1 VLEENFINVNEDHL
15 EELKRRMQM
24 LEYIGFTLN
33 FVEEDTSLTKSA
45 IKAFRKSF
53 ESFNIRYIGN
63 GEYVKDIICGD
74 EVASY
79 VVYKAHLTS
88 KW

>member
-1 VLEENFINVNEDHL
+1 VLEENFINVNEIHPDVL
-15 EELKRRMQM
+15 RKQMQM

-53 ESFNIRYIGN
+53 ESFNIRYVGN
-63 GEYVKDIICGD
+63 GEYIKDIICGD

-79 VVYKAHLTS
+79 VFYKSQLTS

>member
-1 VLEENFINVNEDHL
+1 MLEENFINVNEIHLDHL
-15 EELKRRMQM
+15 RKQMQM

-53 ESFNIRYIGN
+53 ESFNIRYVGN
-63 GEYVKDIICGD
+63 GEYIKDIICGD

-79 VVYKAHLTS
+79 VFYKSQLTS

>member
-1 VLEENFINVNEDHL
+1 MLEENFINVNEIHPDVL
-15 EELKRRMQM
+15 RKQMQM

-53 ESFNIRYIGN
+53 ESFNIRYVGN
-63 GEYVKDIICGD
+63 GEYIKDIICGD

-79 VVYKAHLTS
+79 VFYKSQLTS

>member
-15 EELKRRMQM
+15 EELRKQMQM
-24 LEYIGFTLN
+24 LEYIAFTLN

-53 ESFNIRYIGN
+53 ESFNIRYVGN
-63 GEYVKDIICGD
+63 GEYIKDIICGD

-79 VVYKAHLTS
+79 VFYKTHLTS

>member
-1 VLEENFINVNEDHL
+1 MLEKNFINVNEDHL
-15 EELKRRMQM
+15 EELKKQIQM

-53 ESFNIRYIGN
+53 ESSNIRYVGN

-74 EVASY
+74 EVSSY
-79 VVYKAHLTS
+79 VFYKTHLTS

>member
-1 VLEENFINVNEDHL
+1 VLEENFINVNEIHL
-15 EELKRRMQM
+15 DDLRKQMQM

-53 ESFNIRYIGN
+53 ESFNIRYVGN
-63 GEYVKDIICGD
+63 GEYIKDIICGD

-79 VVYKAHLTS
+79 VFYKSQLTS

>member
-1 VLEENFINVNEDHL
+1 MLEEKFINVNEDHL

-79 VVYKAHLTS
+79 VIYKAHLTS

>member
-1 VLEENFINVNEDHL
+1 MLEENFINVNEDHL
-15 EELKRRMQM
+15 EELRKQMQM
-24 LEYIGFTLN
+24 LEYIAFTLN

-53 ESFNIRYIGN
+53 ESFNIRYVGN
-63 GEYVKDIICGD
+63 GEYIKDIICGD

-79 VVYKAHLTS
+79 VFYKTHLTS

>member
-1 VLEENFINVNEDHL
+1 MLEENFININEDHL
-15 EELKRRMQM
+15 EELKKRMQM

>member
-15 EELKRRMQM
+15 EELRKRIQM

-53 ESFNIRYIGN
+53 ESFNIRYVGN
-63 GEYVKDIICGD
+63 GEYIKDIICGD

-79 VVYKAHLTS
+79 VFYKTHLTS

>member
-1 VLEENFINVNEDHL
+1 MNVNEDHL
-15 EELKRRMQM
+15 EELKKRMQM

-79 VVYKAHLTS
+79 VFYKAHLTS

>member
-1 VLEENFINVNEDHL
+1 VLEENFININEDHL
-15 EELKRRMQM
+15 EELKKRMQM

>member
-1 VLEENFINVNEDHL
+1 VLEEKFMNVNEDHL

-33 FVEEDTSLTKSA
+33 FIEEDTSLTKSA

>member
-1 VLEENFINVNEDHL
+1 MLEENFINVNEIHL
-15 EELKRRMQM
+15 DDLRKQMQM

-53 ESFNIRYIGN
+53 ESFNIRYVGN
-63 GEYVKDIICGD
+63 GEYIKDIICGD

-79 VVYKAHLTS
+79 VFYKSQLTS

>member
-1 VLEENFINVNEDHL
+1 MLEENFININEDHL

-45 IKAFRKSF
+45 IKTFRKSF
-53 ESFNIRYIGN
+53 EKFSIRYIGN

-74 EVASY
+74 EVTSY

>member
-1 VLEENFINVNEDHL
+1 VLEEKFMNVNEDHL
-15 EELKRRMQM
+15 EELKKRMQM

-79 VVYKAHLTS
+79 VFYKAHLTS

>member
-1 VLEENFINVNEDHL
+1 MLEEKFINVNEDHL

>member
-1 VLEENFINVNEDHL
+1 VLEEKFINVNEDHL

-79 VVYKAHLTS
+79 VIYKAHLTS

>member
-1 VLEENFINVNEDHL
+1 MLEENFINVNEDHL

-79 VVYKAHLTS
+79 VIYKAHLTS

>member
-1 VLEENFINVNEDHL
+1 MLEEKFMNVNEDHL
-15 EELKRRMQM
+15 EELKKRMQM

-79 VVYKAHLTS
+79 VFYKAHLTS

>member
-1 VLEENFINVNEDHL
+1 MLEENFININEDHL

>member
-1 VLEENFINVNEDHL
+1 MLEENFINVNEDHL

>member
-1 VLEENFINVNEDHL
+1 MLEENFINVNEDHL
-15 EELKRRMQM
+15 EELRKRIQM

-53 ESFNIRYIGN
+53 ESFNIRYVGN
-63 GEYVKDIICGD
+63 GEYIKDIICGD

-79 VVYKAHLTS
+79 VFYKTHLTS